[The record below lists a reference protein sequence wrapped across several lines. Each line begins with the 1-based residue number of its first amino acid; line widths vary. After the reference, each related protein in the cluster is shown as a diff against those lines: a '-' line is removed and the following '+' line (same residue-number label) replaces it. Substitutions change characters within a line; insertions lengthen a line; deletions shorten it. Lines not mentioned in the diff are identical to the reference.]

1 MRRRLDGQAMLHR
14 DAEVARLREQSVSF
28 RVIAARL
35 GCSLGSVQKALRRV
49 QARRA
54 DRALAGSADDVDEEP
69 VGSIRF
75 VAVDDRGVEWF
86 ADERGRRFDLLDLY
100 RHARVDGGVLSRDA
114 WRQLKA
120 AGRRP
125 HAGNR

>member
-14 DAEVARLREQSVSF
+14 DEQVATLREQGVSF

-75 VAVDDRGVEWF
+75 VGFDEMDRRFELF
-86 ADERGRRFDLLDLY
+86 ADARGKRFNLLDLY
-100 RHARVDGGVLSRDA
+100 RHGRVDGGALFADA
-114 WRQLKA
+114 VSQLEA
-120 AGRRP
+120 AGRR
-125 HAGNR
+125 